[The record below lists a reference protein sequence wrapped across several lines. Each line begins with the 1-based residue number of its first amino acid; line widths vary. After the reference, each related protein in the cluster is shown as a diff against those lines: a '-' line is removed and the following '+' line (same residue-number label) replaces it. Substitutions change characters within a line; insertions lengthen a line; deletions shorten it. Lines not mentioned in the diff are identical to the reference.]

1 MDCER
6 IRRDE
11 LIERYLSHQLEEG
24 VSDEF
29 ETHVLGCPECSGVLE
44 EMQGLRDGLEEKAAS
59 IRSAVT
65 KPSVFRFWRRTAAVG
80 FAVILLVSFGLLRLR
95 KAAKHNEDPSLVSK
109 SPHKPAE
116 KVAEV
121 KPPPKTHQSGLD
133 LELSSGEDPTQP
145 PHAHKSPSDAS
156 VKRPSPQPEKTIVA
170 KSSEPTTGTSSAGT
184 EASSSEDTKPKES
197 APLPSTLPAV
207 GEGPATVAKN
217 TAPGASIDP
226 SRTKLTSAQ
235 GVELFQI
242 GAVEAAPFAFSGFGR
257 HTRDPKGG
265 KTDSLSIGTITPDTG
280 RVLFQKGMTAY
291 VEGRYDDAIGFLQ
304 SAVQRDKRTDDV
316 NFYLG
321 VSQILAGHPQEA
333 SAPLGKVIALEN
345 SAYLQSAH
353 YYLGKAYVQ
362 QMKLDQAESEFRA
375 AAALPGR
382 VTADSK
388 ALLARIAALRAQLE
402 PK

>member
-1 MDCER
+1 MDCQR
-6 IRRDE
+6 VRRDE
-11 LIERYLSHQLEEG
+11 LIESYLSHRLEEG

-29 ETHVLGCPECSGVLE
+29 ETHVLSCRECSGVLE

-65 KPSVFRFWRRTAAVG
+65 KPSVFRFWRQAAAVG

-95 KAAKHNEDPSLVSK
+95 RATKHDEDPSLVSK

-121 KPPPKTHQSGLD
+121 KPPPKSHQSGLD
-133 LELSSGEDPTQP
+133 LEVSSGKIPTQP
-145 PHAHKSPSDAS
+145 APAHKSPSDAS
-156 VKRPSPQPEKTIVA
+156 VNRPSAQPEKTIVA
-170 KSSEPTTGTSSAGT
+170 KSSEASTGTSSAGT

-197 APLPSTLPAV
+197 ACLPSTLPTV
-207 GEGPATVAKN
+207 GEGPAAVARN
-217 TAPGASIDP
+217 TTPEASTDSAHI
-226 SRTKLTSAQ
+226 KLTSAQ

-257 HTRDPKGG
+257 HSKDPKGG
-265 KTDSLSIGTITPDTG
+265 KTDSLSIGTVTPDTG

-291 VEGRYDDAIGFLQ
+291 VEGRYDDTIGFLQ
-304 SAVQRDKRTDDV
+304 SAAQRDKRTDDI

-333 SAPLGKVIALEN
+333 AVPLGKVIALEN

-362 QMKLDQAESEFRA
+362 EMKLDQAESEFRA

-388 ALLARIAALRAQLE
+388 ALFARVAALRAQLAA
-402 PK
+402 K